1 MIIILFLLLS
11 NYINTKNDINSL
23 KLKINEYNR
32 NSKNLEIE
40 KINSDILLLKNSI
53 LEIQREF
60 SELSKKYIDDL
71 NQQLFS
77 IKDDIKKQ
85 LNSKN
90 CSSIHE
96 YYKKH
101 AQSKNILKNKSIN
114 DEFSDKSKE
123 LKSKFIGIVKEYIQ
137 IENYPSAVKFFDNL
151 ISKKSNIE
159 TTQKE
164 ILSILNILGLENSDL
179 DYLKNKLKDLKSKI
193 KSLDTN
199 VYDISQDKL
208 ETRLT
213 ELEKLNLDST
223 YIELKSKISSTSIS
237 LEKLEN
243 DLILNDKKLSDMK
256 LYLESLNVVNDIIR
270 ETLDEVRMRFNP
282 KLNEESSK
290 IFRKLTSGKYEN
302 ICITK
307 DYNIMVKSGI
317 IYKECNNLSSGTIDQ
332 AYLSLR
338 IAISKL
344 ISQKVSLP
352 LILDDILVRYDYE
365 RMKSTLNFLKENSKN
380 NQTIMFTCHEY
391 IANYAKQNGIKVI
404 YL

>member
-1 MIIILFLLLS
+1 M
-11 NYINTKNDINSL
+11 
-23 KLKINEYNR
+23 
-32 NSKNLEIE
+32 
-40 KINSDILLLKNSI
+40 
-53 LEIQREF
+53 
-60 SELSKKYIDDL
+60 
-71 NQQLFS
+71 
-77 IKDDIKKQ
+77 
-85 LNSKN
+85 
-90 CSSIHE
+90 
-96 YYKKH
+96 
-101 AQSKNILKNKSIN
+101 
-114 DEFSDKSKE
+114 
-123 LKSKFIGIVKEYIQ
+123 
-137 IENYPSAVKFFDNL
+137 
-151 ISKKSNIE
+151 
-159 TTQKE
+159 
-164 ILSILNILGLENSDL
+164 
-179 DYLKNKLKDLKSKI
+179 
-193 KSLDTN
+193 
-199 VYDISQDKL
+199 
-208 ETRLT
+208 
-213 ELEKLNLDST
+213 
-223 YIELKSKISSTSIS
+223 
-237 LEKLEN
+237 
-243 DLILNDKKLSDMK
+243 ILNDKKLSDMK